1 VIVAAFSEP
10 TLERFVDCDGAS
22 LYVRAYGE
30 DDAPALLILDGIGCA
45 GWAFRRIAPTLS
57 ERHRVVMPHYPGHG
71 RSPDP
76 PRPWRL
82 AMPDLADHAAAILDA
97 LGVSSAVVVGFSM
110 GFQVG
115 LELYRRHRDRVRGL
129 VSLAGPAGQAL
140 STFQGTGAFGHGVPI
155 VLALARHAQNLTG
168 RVWRKLVPS
177 QFVVDMGLLTQLN
190 ADRIEVSDFTFYLD
204 QIAAMSP
211 ELFLEMLGEAA
222 RHTAHDLL
230 PEIAVP
236 SLVIAGARDRFV
248 PLPTMRKIAFA
259 IPGAQWVVF
268 PEGSHALPAEYPEEI
283 GSRLVEFADA
293 LG

>member
-1 VIVAAFSEP
+1 
-10 TLERFVDCDGAS
+10 
-22 LYVRAYGE
+22 
-30 DDAPALLILDGIGCA
+30 
-45 GWAFRRIAPTLS
+45 
-57 ERHRVVMPHYPGHG
+57 
-71 RSPDP
+71 
-76 PRPWRL
+76 
-82 AMPDLADHAAAILDA
+82 
-97 LGVSSAVVVGFSM
+97 
-110 GFQVG
+110 
-115 LELYRRHRDRVRGL
+115 

-140 STFQGTGAFGHGVPI
+140 ATFQGTNVFGHGVPI

-236 SLVIAGARDRFV
+236 TMVIAGARDNFV
-248 PLPTMRKIAFA
+248 PLPTMRKLAFA
-259 IPGAQWVVF
+259 IPDAQWVVF

-283 GSRLVEFADA
+283 AARLVEFADA
-293 LG
+293 VG